1 MTAARAAIYCRVS
14 TDEQAERGTSLADQ
28 RSRCEAYCREQ
39 AWKVTHVYVDDGV
52 SGATTDRPELTRL
65 VAAAERRELDRI
77 VVTDPDRLSRDLVDG
92 LSLERDLAR
101 FEVEV
106 TYLVQPTMGTLE
118 RQIRGVIAEEERRK
132 IRERTSRGLRAVA
145 AAGHWPGGPPPYGY
159 QIEKTDAGRSDLA
172 INRREAE
179 VLTRMIDALVDRRL
193 TTWQLAAEL
202 NTDNI
207 PTASKGRRLSNG
219 GSPRWTHRRVRDVLT
234 SAKGIAGQ
242 WVYTTAAGT
251 FTLQIPAI
259 VTEQR
264 LDQLRERLA
273 ESSTGRNATAKKH
286 PFALA
291 RRVISECGNPMHGYA
306 RPDGTGRVYRCSMST
321 ADRGPDRCECK
332 RSSADAIENAAWEL
346 VAHELTDPLRLQRL
360 AGLAASLPDSDTP
373 RTDDL
378 RTLDRKIKRLESAIG
393 SQIADLLASGLDS
406 DAVRVASQEL
416 QRRLESLRRQR
427 TQAVRWAS
435 ARADRAAQVDR
446 IAQFAQSARTALAN
460 PTPELKAHVIDLL
473 DIRVTIVGHTPCT
486 TCNGRGLLASA
497 DGSQED
503 RRTQTGSICPACRRF
518 RSLPTI
524 ELAGLLPSTDHLL
537 QGNPDPAGLPFT
549 LRSIA

>member
-1 MTAARAAIYCRVS
+1 MTATRAAIYCRVS
-14 TDEQAERGTSLADQ
+14 TDEQAERGTSLQDQ
-28 RSRCEAYCREQ
+28 RARCEAYCREQ
-39 AWKVTHVYVDDGV
+39 PWEVAAVYVDDGV
-52 SGATTDRPELTRL
+52 SGATTDRPALNQL
-65 VAAAERRELDRI
+65 LAAAERRELDRI

-101 FEVEV
+101 FEVAI

-159 QIEKTDAGRSDLA
+159 QIHKNPDGRSDLA
-172 INRREAE
+172 INPREAQ
-179 VLTRMIDALVDRRL
+179 VLIRMIDALVDRRL

-202 NTDNI
+202 NGDKV
-207 PTASKGRRLSNG
+207 PTASTGRALSNNG
-219 GSPRWTHRRVRDVLT
+219 APRWTHRRVRDVLK
-234 SAKGIAGQ
+234 SARGIAGQ

-273 ESSTGRNATAKKH
+273 DSSTGRNATSQKH

-291 RRVISECGNPMHGYA
+291 RRVTSECGNPMHGYA
-306 RPDGTGRVYRCSMST
+306 RPNGTGRVYRCSMGT
-321 ADRGPDRCECK
+321 PDRGPDRCQCK
-332 RSSADAIENAAWEL
+332 RSSADAIENAVWDL
-346 VAHELTDPLRLQRL
+346 VAQELTDPVRLQHL
-360 AGLAASLPDSDTP
+360 AGLAASLPERSDASP
-373 RTDDL
+373 DDL
-378 RTLDRKIKRLESAIG
+378 SSLDRKIKRLEAAIG

-406 DAVRVASQEL
+406 DAVRIASQDL
-416 QRRLESLRRQR
+416 HRRLESLRIQR
-427 TQAVRWAS
+427 ARALRWAS
-435 ARADRAAQVDR
+435 ARADHAAQVDR
-446 IAQFAQSARTALAN
+446 IANFALSARTALGD
-460 PTPELKAHVIDLL
+460 PTPDLKAHVIDLL
-473 DIRVTIVGHTPCT
+473 DIRVTIVGHTPCI
-486 TCNGRGLLASA
+486 TCSGRGLLPSTQGAP
-497 DGSQED
+497 ED
-503 RRTQTGSICPACRRF
+503 RRSQTGAICPTCRRF

-524 ELAGLLPSTDHLL
+524 ELAGFLPNADHLL
-537 QGNPDPAGLPFT
+537 QAEPDPTGLPFT